1 MNEYAIER
9 NSSKSIH
16 YFELLIALAKK
27 DLKVRYKSAS
37 LGFMWAILNPLLMMV
52 VLSIIFSLVFKVKT
66 EAPYSVFVLCGLIPW
81 TFFNFSLSCAT
92 NSIVDNS
99 NLIKKVYFP
108 REIIPI
114 SVILANLFNFCLSL
128 IILFI
133 FLLIFKIE
141 ITIYYFLAPIA
152 IIIQFFFVCGMC
164 LLTSGLNVYFRDV
177 RYIVEAGLLFLFYLT
192 PVFYPVQMVPERFRD
207 IFMLNPMAGIIVFY
221 REIFLNAHLP
231 SLYLVTTTTISSLL
245 MFIVGFY
252 VFKKCEPAF
261 ADLI

>member
-1 MNEYAIER
+1 MRRKGKN
-9 NSSKSIH
+9 SIH
-16 YFELLIALAKK
+16 YFELLVALAKK

-52 VLSIIFSLVFKVKT
+52 VLSVIFSLVFKVKT

-81 TFFNFSLSCAT
+81 TFFNFSLACAT

-99 NLIKKVYFP
+99 NLVKKVYFP
-108 REIIPI
+108 REIIPV

-133 FLLIFKIE
+133 FLIIFKIK
-141 ITIYYFLAPIA
+141 ITLFFLLTPFAVV
-152 IIIQFFFVCGMC
+152 IQFFFICGMC

-177 RYIVEAGLLFLFYLT
+177 KYIVESALLFLFYLT
-192 PVFYPVQMVPERFRD
+192 PVFYPVTMVPERFREV
-207 IFMLNPMAGIIVFY
+207 FLLNPMAGIIVFY
-221 REIFLNAHLP
+221 RDIFINAQMP
-231 SLYLVTTTTISSLL
+231 SLYLTAVTTLSSLL
-245 MFIVGFY
+245 IFAAGLF

-261 ADLI
+261 SDLI